1 MMNDL
6 TLFPAG
12 KGSLVVVEN
21 GQAVTTSLQIAE
33 VFRKNH
39 REVLRTIRTM
49 DCSPNLR
56 ERNFALTFYYVD
68 MPNNAKR
75 KEPMYYI
82 GRDGFVFLVMGFTGK
97 IAAKFKEEYINAF
110 NEMEEM
116 LRKSKETQYA
126 EKLLDEEVARF
137 NKEMRQYVRR
147 KQMDGRR
154 YFGGAGELRPG
165 FFYRPDQGDFRQKL
179 DSVFNQLRS
188 AYADG
193 FSFVEQMHESRR
205 RLDAVKRSVQEFI
218 EGVKGN
224 VTLF

>member
-33 VFRKNH
+33 VFQKEH
-39 REVLRTIRTM
+39 SKVLKAIRAL
-49 DCSPNLR
+49 DCSHKLR
-56 ERNFALTFYYVD
+56 EANFGLSFYVREL
-68 MPNNAKR
+68 PNGGHK
-75 KEPMYYI
+75 KEPIYYI
-82 GRDGFVFLVMGFTGK
+82 GKDGFVFLAMGFTGK

-165 FFYRPDQGDFRQKL
+165 FFYRPEQGDFRQKL
-179 DSVFNQLRS
+179 DSLFNQMRS

-205 RLDAVKRSVQEFI
+205 RLDAVERSVQDFI
-218 EGVKGN
+218 KGVKDN

>member
-1 MMNDL
+1 M
-6 TLFPAG
+6 PAR

-21 GQAVTTSLQIAE
+21 GQAVTTSLRIAE
-33 VFRKNH
+33 VFQKEH
-39 REVLRTIRTM
+39 KVVLRAIREL
-49 DCSPNLR
+49 DCSSTLR
-56 ERNFALTFYYVD
+56 ERNFAPSCYVVK
-68 MPNNAKR
+68 NGNVSK
-75 KEPMYYI
+75 KNPMYYI
-82 GRDGFVFLVMGFTGK
+82 GKDGFVFLAMGFTGK

-205 RLDAVKRSVQEFI
+205 RLDAVERSVQDFI